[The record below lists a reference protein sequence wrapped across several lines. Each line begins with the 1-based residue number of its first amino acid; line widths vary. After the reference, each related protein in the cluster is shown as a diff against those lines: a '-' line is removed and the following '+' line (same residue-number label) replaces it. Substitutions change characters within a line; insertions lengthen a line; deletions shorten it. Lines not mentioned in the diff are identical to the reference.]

1 MTSTK
6 ERRKSVAIFKENQIA
21 RGSEKINNYNVN
33 LETPKQKYTEF
44 KEAAAT
50 NENRLLQKV
59 GRKSFENTFLS
70 KEPKYS
76 AKEASIVYNNSA
88 QAAAAEGGGIE
99 TDPATN
105 DLFTAKHVESYTAQI
120 IGTEN
125 VAQYMAAMEEKEG
138 SSLQDRIHTDS
149 EGNIVIS
156 APHPHKHATNVF
168 MNRKLVN
175 SGLIAT
181 NVIPSH
187 ISKPAY
193 VPSFPYSRFKT
204 NAVEPET

>member
-6 ERRKSVAIFKENQIA
+6 VTRKLDAIFNENQTA
-21 RGSEKINNYNVN
+21 KGSEKINNYNVN

-76 AKEASIVYNNSA
+76 AKESSIVYNNLV
-88 QAAAAEGGGIE
+88 QPVGGDGIE
-99 TDPATN
+99 TDPSTN
-105 DLFTAKHVESYTAQI
+105 DLFTSKHVESYTAQI
-120 IGTEN
+120 IGTAN
-125 VAQYMAAMEEKEG
+125 VNKYMEAAGEKEG
-138 SSLQDRIHTDS
+138 SSLRGRIHTDS
-149 EGNIVIS
+149 EGNIIIN
-156 APHPHKHATNVF
+156 APHPHKHATNIF
-168 MNRKLVN
+168 LNRKLVN

-193 VPSFPYSRFKT
+193 VASFPHSRFKQNT
-204 NAVEPET
+204 VNPEAS